1 MKRHPMHLT
10 VSESERAVQFKN
22 GRIRAILPPGRYSTL
37 GGKNYALYPLGG
49 HICDIPQNML
59 LQARGADSLVFL
71 NVADAT
77 LSMHFVNG
85 NFTELLG
92 AGEYAFFADAG
103 KHEFKSIDIS
113 DPAVSDD
120 IPAHILDAVPAE
132 FFCCEV
138 NVADHEAAR
147 LYYNN
152 KLQKLLSPGR
162 YRFWRASGI
171 AVSCDTV
178 DMRLQQVD
186 LPSQE
191 MLTRDKVTVRF
202 NFVCSYR
209 IADPVKIESEIG
221 SYQVQ
226 LYTAAQ
232 LALREYVGEH
242 TLDEI
247 LENKKS
253 MSAHLSEQL
262 KKAGEGLYLDV
273 SEASVKDIILPGE
286 IRDIMNSVL
295 AAEKQAQASVITRR
309 EEVASTRSL
318 LNTAKLMEENRTLY
332 RLKELEYIERISN
345 NVGNINL
352 NGGSD
357 ILEELCRVLR
367 GKKED

>member
-1 MKRHPMHLT
+1 MKRHSMHLT
-10 VSESERAVQFKN
+10 VGESERAVQFKN

-37 GGKNYALYPLGG
+37 GGRSYTLYPLCG
-49 HICDIPQNML
+49 HICDIPQNTL
-59 LQARGADSLVFL
+59 TQARGADSLVFL

-113 DPAVSDD
+113 DPAVSDE

-138 NVADHEAAR
+138 NVADHETAR

-162 YRFWRASGI
+162 YRFWKASGI
-171 AVSCDTV
+171 AVRCDTV

-209 IADPVKIESEIG
+209 ISDPIKIESEIG
-221 SYQVQ
+221 SYHVQ

-253 MSAHLSEQL
+253 MSSHLSEQL

-332 RLKELEYIERISN
+332 RLKELEYVERISH

-367 GKKED
+367 GQKED